1 MSKVKPEK
9 LSISFIVVL
18 GLLQTFQAF
27 SQDPYLAS
35 GPTIAHDFGVD
46 LSAFQLTISALTI
59 GLGLGQLVAGP
70 LSDSLGRR
78 LPLLVSLGLYV
89 LASAICSISPN
100 LAFFVLAR
108 VAQGIA
114 GAALMVVANAVM
126 RDLFEGL
133 KLIHLMGRVLLV
145 QGAAWMIGP
154 FSGSLLLQFTDWR
167 GICLTFGALALVLGV
182 FTFKLLPETLPS
194 EARKKQDLRA
204 MPKRFASL
212 FKDRVYV
219 GLLIVN
225 TFNSIGVY
233 LYILCLPIIY
243 TQGYGVSAADLGI
256 FLALGSF
263 GAYVGVQVGAK
274 LATKV
279 ASQWLL
285 LILLAAYIADTCRNL
300 VVYIRRN
307 QHPNWRIVAFAAPR
321 RSRHSLG
328 VDGNSWPFWC
338 STGRALLHYCFKG
351 QHRGSWLDLSVHVFD
366 FNRRDALD
374 YSALEHEVAQIEKCP
389 LQDLQGT
396 FLMSRNYLLGVE
408 SITTL
413 RPFNA

>member
-285 LILLAAYIADTCRNL
+285 LILLAAYIAIGIAHIAISGAHPSFGLVLTL
-300 VVYIRRN
+300 VVIWLFIFGATN
-307 QHPNWRIVAFAAPR
+307 TPIGALSLSPHPEEAGTA
-321 RSRHSLG
+321 
-328 VDGNSWPFWC
+328 
-338 STGRALLHYCFKG
+338 
-351 QHRGSWLDLSVHVFD
+351 
-366 FNRRDALD
+366 
-374 YSALEHEVAQIEKCP
+374 SALM
-389 LQDLQGT
+389 GT
-396 FLMSRNYLLGVE
+396 VGLFGAALAGPYFTTVSKVNTGGVGLTLVFMFSISIAVMLL
-408 SITTL
+408 II
-413 RPFNA
+413 RPWSMKSLK